1 MKVKYVHFSEPDKE
15 KVHDTEIVL
24 KKNRFIKKTQI
35 DFDEFT
41 LRKLKEDKAKGY
53 ILSYEILTVTIDGKE
68 YSVDELRE
76 GYRVIT
82 GLDNDDELTDIEICE
97 YMLSALMESEDNKGE
112 RQKKARLFR
121 NDSVHE

>member
-24 KKNRFIKKTQI
+24 KKNRFITKTQI

-41 LRKLKEDKAKGY
+41 LKKFKADKEKGY

-82 GLDNDDELTDIEICE
+82 GLDNDDEFTDIEICE
-97 YMLSALMESEDNKGE
+97 YMLNALMESEENIND
-112 RQKKARLFR
+112 RRKKNRIVR
-121 NDSVHE
+121 